1 MFENWEK
8 CQIIYMIWG
17 IDTIFLVICYL
28 ELNSV
33 WKLLRTNTLL
43 KLFEELTL
51 YIDIYLEIYAY
62 INGNLYK
69 LMEQYAAQEMKVSF
83 LSLIYL
89 KKIVSFQYILHFSF
103 HLWSVILPNMHVS
116 LSSENWENY
125 WRPCRRVGIDV
136 DVIIHIKEE
145 MFSGE

>member
-1 MFENWEK
+1 MSNHLYDMRDWHNIP
-8 CQIIYMIWG
+8 CHM
-17 IDTIFLVICYL
+17 
-28 ELNSV
+28 
-33 WKLLRTNTLL
+33 LLRIQFCL
-43 KLFEELTL
+43 KAVKDKYFAQTVR
-51 YIDIYLEIYAY
+51 IYAY

-69 LMEQYAAQEMKVSF
+69 LMEQYTAQEMKVSF